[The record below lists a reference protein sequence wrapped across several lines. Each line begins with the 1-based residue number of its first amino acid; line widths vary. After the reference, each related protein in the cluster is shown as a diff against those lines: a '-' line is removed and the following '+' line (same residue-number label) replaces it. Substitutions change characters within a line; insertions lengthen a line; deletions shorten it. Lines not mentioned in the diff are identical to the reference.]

1 MDPKDLHQQIVQELL
16 ARGIPQEKINMDG
29 VGQLAIGI
37 TNAGNEARLAG
48 KLQPGQAE
56 HVAALKA
63 AGAPSAE
70 EYTLGGGAKA
80 SAGALMDMLKGT
92 AGMAGK
98 ALHGMYTGNVPELGQ
113 VGKEAAMGAINA
125 PQQFVG
131 GLAKEIRSP
140 ATTTPQDVAQTV
152 AGGVG
157 TLGDIGLLKGGMGAA
172 GIGPA
177 ARAAQLAK
185 DLKFS
190 EGALAGRAA
199 ETADPMNQ
207 ATFIRRGGTPINGP
221 GGMAQPAPVPPPGPG
236 TMGIAP
242 KFEEDVMPRAM
253 EPTPAS
259 PYPAAGGYSPE
270 LQQLFKEV
278 LEPAKEEAPQEG
290 AGFQALKQTRRAKA
304 RLGKYR
310 QSEDDTGGQPS

>member
-92 AGMAGK
+92 AGMAGQ
-98 ALHGMYTGNVPELGQ
+98 AMHGMYTGNVPELGEA
-113 VGKEAAMGAINA
+113 GKGAVMGAVNA

-131 GLAKEIRSP
+131 GLAEEIRSP
-140 ATTTPQDVAQTV
+140 ATTMPQDVGRTV

-157 TLGDIGLLKGGMGAA
+157 TLGDIGLLGGAMKGA
-172 GIGPA
+172 GVGPA
-177 ARAAQLAK
+177 VRAAQLAK

-190 EGALAGRAA
+190 EGALASRAA
-199 ETADPMNQ
+199 ETTEAADPMNT
-207 ATFIRRGGTPINGP
+207 ATFLRRGGN
-221 GGMAQPAPVPPPGPG
+221 VPPTPPPQGTGGTGPSV
-236 TMGIAP
+236 GIQP
-242 KFEEDVMPRAM
+242 RFEEDVMPRAM